1 MFKVIREFKDKD
13 GRIYKVGE
21 DYPATNAKKPSNART
36 KTLSSTNNKY
46 GQIYIEK
53 VEIDPVKE

>member
-1 MFKVIREFKDKD
+1 MYKVIRKFKDKD
-13 GRIYKVGE
+13 GRVYEPGDAFPHK
-21 DYPATNAKKPSNART
+21 DAKKPSNARI

-53 VEIDPVKE
+53 IESVDE

>member
-1 MFKVIREFKDKD
+1 MYKVIRKFKDKD
-13 GRIYKVGE
+13 GCIYVPGD
-21 DYPATNAKKPSNART
+21 DYPHVDAKKPTNARI

-53 VEIDPVKE
+53 IEIVDE

>member
-1 MFKVIREFKDKD
+1 MFKVIRKFQDKD
-13 GRIYKVGE
+13 GRVYNVG
-21 DYPATNAKKPSNART
+21 DDFPATDAKKPTNARV

-53 VEIDPVKE
+53 VEIDPEE